1 MPIKYALLGIQ
12 SFIKKGLYFMM
23 SSNILDKLHPI
34 NMGAVSANAPLTKS
48 YDKGVEVPL
57 IESTIGDF
65 FDAICEKYPN
75 HEALVVCH
83 QNIRWTYQQLQEKVN
98 QLASAMI
105 EMGLEI
111 GDRVGIWSHNNAEW
125 LLMQLAT
132 AKIGVVLVNINPAY
146 RIFELEYALNKLGC
160 SVLVLMR
167 HFKSSD
173 YANMIRELCPEIYH
187 KKYNQLDLIE
197 IPTVERIVWIDEEN
211 SEEDFGFMQKFSDWL
226 AEGDANDSRIA
237 ERQAKLNANDPINVQ
252 FTSGTTG
259 TPKGATLTH
268 RNILNNGYFI
278 GEAMS
283 LTDKDRLCI
292 PVPLYHCFGMVLGN
306 LAILTHG
313 GCIVYPND
321 GFEPLS
327 VLEAVQ
333 NEKCTGLHGVPTMFI
348 AELDHPDFDKYDLST
363 LRTGIMAGSSC
374 PIEVMRRVI
383 DKMHMN
389 EVTIAYG
396 MTETSPVSCQTNQH
410 TPLEKQVSTVGLV
423 QPNLEVKIVDTET
436 GEIVPIGE
444 TGELLTKGYSV
455 MKGYWGS
462 RAKTRESIVDG
473 WMHTGDLAT
482 MDEEGYVKI
491 VGRSKDM
498 VIRGGE
504 NIYPVEI
511 ENYLYRHPDI
521 RDVQVVG
528 VPDAKYGEVLAAW
541 IIPKKNHTLTEE
553 SVKQFCKDHIAHYK
567 IPTYIRF
574 VEEYPMTIT
583 GKIQKYKIVEMMKKE
598 LGL

>member
-1 MPIKYALLGIQ
+1 MTQ
-12 SFIKKGLYFMM
+12 
-23 SSNILDKLHPI
+23 NIDFHAILANIPSV
-34 NMGAVSANAPLTKS
+34 NMGARSANAPLSQS
-48 YDKGVEVPL
+48 YDKGPDVPL
-57 IESTIGDF
+57 IEATIGDF
-65 FDAICEKYPN
+65 FDAIVHKYPDRM
-75 HEALVVCH
+75 ALVSRH
-83 QNIRWTYQQLQEKVN
+83 QNIRWTYKQLQQKVN
-98 QLASAMI
+98 QLASAII

-111 GDRVGIWSHNNAEW
+111 GDRIGIWSHNNSEW

-132 AKIGVVLVNINPAY
+132 AKVGVILVNINPAY
-146 RIFELEYALNKLGC
+146 RTFELQYALNKLGC
-160 SVLVLMR
+160 SALVLMR
-167 HFKSSD
+167 HFKTSD
-173 YANMIRELCPEIYH
+173 YTQMVRELCPEIYH
-187 KKYNQLDLIE
+187 KTYNQLDLVE
-197 IPTVERIVWIDEEN
+197 IPTIERIIWIDEPGNDETF
-211 SEEDFGFMQKFSDWL
+211 SYMQKFSDWIS
-226 AEGDANDSRIA
+226 EGDPNDPRVA
-237 ERQAKLNANDPINVQ
+237 ERQAQLKNTDAINVQ

-278 GEAMS
+278 GEAMN
-283 LTDKDRLCI
+283 LTEEDILCI

-327 VLEAVQ
+327 VLQAVEE
-333 NEKCTGLHGVPTMFI
+333 EKCTGLHGVPTMFI
-348 AELDHPDFDKYDLST
+348 AMLDHPDFNQYDLST

-383 DKMHMN
+383 DEMHMS

-396 MTETSPVSCQTNQH
+396 MTETSPVSCQTNKH

-423 QPNLEVKIVDTET
+423 QPALEVKIIDTET
-436 GEIVPIGE
+436 GETVPLGE
-444 TGELLTKGYSV
+444 KGELLTRGYSV
-455 MKGYWGS
+455 MKGYWGD
-462 RAKTRESIVDG
+462 RFKTRASIQDN

-482 MDEEGYVKI
+482 MDEDGYVKV

-511 ENYLYRHPDI
+511 ENYLYRHPKI
-521 RDVQVVG
+521 RDVQIVG
-528 VPDAKYGEVLAAW
+528 IPDAKYGEVLAAW
-541 IIPKKNHTLTEE
+541 IIPKEPDCLTEE
-553 SVKQFCKDHIAHYK
+553 EVKEFCRNNIAHYK
-567 IPTYIRF
+567 IPTYYRF

-583 GKIQKYKIVEMMKKE
+583 GKIQKYKIVEMMKDE
-598 LGL
+598 LSL

>member
-1 MPIKYALLGIQ
+1 MTTPSALEQ
-12 SFIKKGLYFMM
+12 
-23 SSNILDKLHPI
+23 LHPV
-34 NMGAVSANAPLTKS
+34 NMGATSANAPLTQS
-48 YDKGVEVPL
+48 YDQGPQVPL
-57 IESTIGDF
+57 IEDTIGDF
-65 FDAICEKYPN
+65 FDAVCDAYPDR
-75 HEALVVCH
+75 EALVVCH
-83 QNIRWTYQQLQEKVN
+83 QNIRWTYRQLQEKVN
-98 QLASAMI
+98 QLASSMI

-132 AKIGVVLVNINPAY
+132 AKVGVILVNINPAY
-146 RIFELEYALNKLGC
+146 RVFELEYAINKLGC
-160 SVLVLMR
+160 SALVLMR

-187 KKYNQLDLIE
+187 KTYNQLDLIE
-197 IPTVERIVWIDEEN
+197 IPTIERVIWIDEPDSDE
-211 SEEDFGFMQKFSDWL
+211 SFGFMQKFSDWL
-226 AEGDANDSRIA
+226 AEGDPNDPRVA
-237 ERQAKLNANDPINVQ
+237 ERQAKLSNNDPINVQ

-278 GEAMS
+278 GEAMN
-283 LTDKDRLCI
+283 LTHEDRLCI

-327 VLEAVQ
+327 VLQAVQ
-333 NEKCTGLHGVPTMFI
+333 EERCTGLHGVPTMFI
-348 AELDHPDFDKYDLST
+348 AELDHPEFDRFDLSS

-396 MTETSPVSCQTNQH
+396 MTETSPVSCQTNKH

-423 QPNLEVKIVDTET
+423 QPNLEVKIIDTDT
-436 GEIVPIGE
+436 GETVPIGE
-444 TGELLTKGYSV
+444 TGELLTRGYSV

-462 RAKTRESIVDG
+462 RFKTREAIQDG
-473 WMHTGDLAT
+473 WMYTGDLAT

-511 ENYLYRHPDI
+511 ENYLYRHPKI
-521 RDVQVVG
+521 RDVQIVG
-528 VPDAKYGEVLAAW
+528 IPDAKYGEVLAAW
-541 IIPKKNHTLTEE
+541 IIPKKDQTLTENE
-553 SVKQFCKDHIAHYK
+553 VREFCRDHIAHYK
-567 IPTYIRF
+567 VPAYYRF

-583 GKIQKYKIVEMMKKE
+583 GKIQKYKIVEAMKQE
-598 LGL
+598 LGLD

>member
-1 MPIKYALLGIQ
+1 MIGSTHALDNT
-12 SFIKKGLYFMM
+12 SPT
-23 SSNILDKLHPI
+23 SSVSKQAPTFDLSALQGVSMGDK
-34 NMGAVSANAPLTKS
+34 SANAPLKMSHDWGPKT
-48 YDKGVEVPL
+48 PL
-57 IESTIGDF
+57 IEATIGDF
-65 FDAICEKYPN
+65 FDAVVEKYPDQ
-75 HEALVVCH
+75 EALVVCH
-83 QNIRWTYQQLQEKVN
+83 QNIRWSYRELQQKVN

-111 GDRVGIWSHNNAEW
+111 GDRIGIWSHNNAEW

-132 AKIGVVLVNINPAY
+132 AKVGVILVNINPAY
-146 RIFELEYALNKLGC
+146 RSFELQYALNKLGC
-160 SVLVLMR
+160 SALVLMR

-173 YANMIRELCPEIYH
+173 YAKIIRELCPEIYH
-187 KKYNQLDLIE
+187 KPYYQLDLVE
-197 IPTVERIVWIDEEN
+197 IPTVERIIWIDEPDT
-211 SEEDFGFMQKFSDWL
+211 EEEFGFMQKFSEWM
-226 AEGDANDSRIA
+226 AEGDANDPRVA
-237 ERQAKLNANDPINVQ
+237 ERQAKLKNTDPINVQ

-278 GEAMS
+278 GEAMDLS
-283 LTDKDRLCI
+283 AEDRLCI

-313 GCIVYPND
+313 GCIIYPND

-327 VLEAVQ
+327 VLKAVEE
-333 NEKCTGLHGVPTMFI
+333 EKCTALHGVPTMFI
-348 AELDHPDFDKYDLST
+348 AELEHPDFGKYDLST

-383 DKMHMN
+383 DEMHMS

-396 MTETSPVSCQTNQH
+396 MTETSPVSCQTNKN
-410 TPLEKQVSTVGLV
+410 TPLDKQVSTVGLV

-436 GEIVPIGE
+436 GEVVPVGE
-444 TGELLTKGYSV
+444 TGELLTRGYSV

-462 RAKTRESIVDG
+462 RFKTRESIKDG

-482 MDEEGYVKI
+482 MDEEGYIKV

-511 ENYLYRHPDI
+511 ENYLYRHPKI
-521 RDVQVVG
+521 SDVQIVG
-528 VPDAKYGEVLAAW
+528 VPDQKYGEVLAAW
-541 IIPKKNHTLTEE
+541 IIAKQNVELTEE
-553 SVKQFCKDHIAHYK
+553 EVKQFCKENIAHYK
-567 IPTYIRF
+567 IPKYFRF
-574 VEEYPMTIT
+574 VQEYPMTIT
-583 GKIQKYKIVEMMKKE
+583 GKIQKYKITEMMIEE

>member
-1 MPIKYALLGIQ
+1 MIGSTHASDNTSTTSSVSKQAPTFDLNALQGV
-12 SFIKKGLYFMM
+12 S
-23 SSNILDKLHPI
+23 
-34 NMGAVSANAPLTKS
+34 MGDRSANAPLKMSHDWGPKT
-48 YDKGVEVPL
+48 PL
-57 IESTIGDF
+57 IEATIGDF
-65 FDAICEKYPN
+65 FDAVVEKYPDQ
-75 HEALVVCH
+75 EALVVCH
-83 QNIRWTYQQLQEKVN
+83 QNIRWSYRELQQKVN

-111 GDRVGIWSHNNAEW
+111 GDRIGIWSHNNAEW

-132 AKIGVVLVNINPAY
+132 AKVGVILVNINPAY
-146 RIFELEYALNKLGC
+146 RSFELQYALNKLGC
-160 SVLVLMR
+160 SALVLMR

-173 YANMIRELCPEIYH
+173 YAKIIRELCPEIYH
-187 KKYNQLDLIE
+187 KPYYQLDLVE
-197 IPTVERIVWIDEEN
+197 IPTVERIIWIDE
-211 SEEDFGFMQKFSDWL
+211 SDTEEEFGFMQKFSEWM
-226 AEGDANDSRIA
+226 AEGDANDPRVA
-237 ERQAKLNANDPINVQ
+237 ERQAKLKNTDPINVQ

-278 GEAMS
+278 GEAMDLS
-283 LTDKDRLCI
+283 AEDRLCI

-313 GCIVYPND
+313 GCIIYPND

-327 VLEAVQ
+327 VLKAVEE
-333 NEKCTGLHGVPTMFI
+333 EKCTALHGVPTMFI
-348 AELDHPDFDKYDLST
+348 AELEHPDFDQYDLST

-383 DKMHMN
+383 DEMHMS

-396 MTETSPVSCQTNQH
+396 MTETSPVSCQTNKN
-410 TPLEKQVSTVGLV
+410 TPLDKQVSTVGLV

-436 GEIVPIGE
+436 GEVVPIGE
-444 TGELLTKGYSV
+444 TGELLTRGYSV

-462 RAKTRESIVDG
+462 RFKTRESIKDG

-482 MDEEGYVKI
+482 MDEEGYIKV

-511 ENYLYRHPDI
+511 ENYLYRHPKI
-521 RDVQVVG
+521 SDVQIVG
-528 VPDAKYGEVLAAW
+528 VPDQKYGEVLAAW
-541 IIPKKNHTLTEE
+541 IIAKQNVELTEE
-553 SVKQFCKDHIAHYK
+553 EVKQFCKENIAHYK
-567 IPTYIRF
+567 IPKYFRF
-574 VEEYPMTIT
+574 VQEYPMTIT
-583 GKIQKYKIVEMMKKE
+583 GKIQKYKITEMMIEE

>member
-1 MPIKYALLGIQ
+1 MIGSTHASDNTSTTSSVSKQAPTFDLNALQGV
-12 SFIKKGLYFMM
+12 S
-23 SSNILDKLHPI
+23 
-34 NMGAVSANAPLTKS
+34 MGDRSANAPLKMSHDWGPKT
-48 YDKGVEVPL
+48 PL
-57 IESTIGDF
+57 IEATIGDF
-65 FDAICEKYPN
+65 FDAVVEKYPDQ
-75 HEALVVCH
+75 EALVVCH
-83 QNIRWTYQQLQEKVN
+83 QNIRWSYRELQQKVN

-111 GDRVGIWSHNNAEW
+111 GDRIGIWSHNNAEW

-132 AKIGVVLVNINPAY
+132 AKVGVILVNINPAY
-146 RIFELEYALNKLGC
+146 RSFELQYALNKLGC
-160 SVLVLMR
+160 SALVLMR

-173 YANMIRELCPEIYH
+173 YAKIIRELCPEIYH
-187 KKYNQLDLIE
+187 KPYYQLDLVE
-197 IPTVERIVWIDEEN
+197 IPTVERIIWIDEPDT
-211 SEEDFGFMQKFSDWL
+211 EEEFGFMQKFSEWMT
-226 AEGDANDSRIA
+226 EGDANDPRVA
-237 ERQAKLNANDPINVQ
+237 ERQAKLKNTDPINVQ

-278 GEAMS
+278 GEAMDLS
-283 LTDKDRLCI
+283 AEDRLCI

-313 GCIVYPND
+313 GCIIYPND

-327 VLEAVQ
+327 VLKAVEE
-333 NEKCTGLHGVPTMFI
+333 EKCTALHGVPTMFI
-348 AELDHPDFDKYDLST
+348 AELEHPDFNKYDLST

-383 DKMHMN
+383 DEMHMS

-396 MTETSPVSCQTNQH
+396 MTETSPVSCQTNKN
-410 TPLEKQVSTVGLV
+410 TPLDKQVSTVGLV
-423 QPNLEVKIVDTET
+423 QPNLEVKIVNTET
-436 GEIVPIGE
+436 GEVVPIGE
-444 TGELLTKGYSV
+444 TGELLTRGYSV

-462 RAKTRESIVDG
+462 RFKTRESIKDG

-482 MDEEGYVKI
+482 MDEEGYIKV

-511 ENYLYRHPDI
+511 ENYLYRHPKI
-521 RDVQVVG
+521 SDVQIVG
-528 VPDAKYGEVLAAW
+528 VPDQKYGEVLAAW
-541 IIPKKNHTLTEE
+541 IIAKQNVELTEE
-553 SVKQFCKDHIAHYK
+553 EVKQFCKENIAHYK
-567 IPTYIRF
+567 IPKYFRF
-574 VEEYPMTIT
+574 VQEYPMTIT
-583 GKIQKYKIVEMMKKE
+583 GKIQKYKITEMMIEE

>member
-1 MPIKYALLGIQ
+1 MIGSTHASDNTSPTSSVSKQAPTFDLSALQGV
-12 SFIKKGLYFMM
+12 S
-23 SSNILDKLHPI
+23 
-34 NMGAVSANAPLTKS
+34 MGDRSANAPLKMS
-48 YDKGVEVPL
+48 YDWGPKTPL
-57 IESTIGDF
+57 IEATIGDF
-65 FDAICEKYPN
+65 FDAVVEKYPDQ
-75 HEALVVCH
+75 EALVVCH
-83 QNIRWTYQQLQEKVN
+83 QNIRWSYHELQQKVN

-111 GDRVGIWSHNNAEW
+111 GDRIGIWSHNNAEW

-132 AKIGVVLVNINPAY
+132 AKVGVILVNINPAY
-146 RIFELEYALNKLGC
+146 RSFELQYALNKLGC
-160 SVLVLMR
+160 SALVLMR

-173 YANMIRELCPEIYH
+173 YAKIIRELCPEIYH
-187 KKYNQLDLIE
+187 KPYYQLDLVE
-197 IPTVERIVWIDEEN
+197 IPTVERIVWIDE
-211 SEEDFGFMQKFSDWL
+211 SDTEEEFGFMQKFSEWM
-226 AEGDANDSRIA
+226 AEGDANDPRVA
-237 ERQAKLNANDPINVQ
+237 ERQAKLKNTDSINVQ

-278 GEAMS
+278 GEAMDLS
-283 LTDKDRLCI
+283 AEDRLCI

-313 GCIVYPND
+313 GCIIYPND

-327 VLEAVQ
+327 VLKAVEE
-333 NEKCTGLHGVPTMFI
+333 EKCTALHGVPTMFI
-348 AELDHPDFDKYDLST
+348 AELEHPDFDKYDLST

-383 DKMHMN
+383 DEMHMS

-396 MTETSPVSCQTNQH
+396 MTETSPVSCQTNKN
-410 TPLEKQVSTVGLV
+410 TPLDKQVSTVGLV

-436 GEIVPIGE
+436 GEVVPIGE
-444 TGELLTKGYSV
+444 TGELLTRGYSV

-462 RAKTRESIVDG
+462 RFKTRESIKDG

-482 MDEEGYVKI
+482 MDEEGYIKV

-511 ENYLYRHPDI
+511 ENYLYRHPKI
-521 RDVQVVG
+521 SDVQIVG
-528 VPDAKYGEVLAAW
+528 VPDQKYGEVLAAW
-541 IIPKKNHTLTEE
+541 IIPKQNVELTEE
-553 SVKQFCKDHIAHYK
+553 EVKQFCKENIAHYK
-567 IPTYIRF
+567 IPKYFRF
-574 VEEYPMTIT
+574 VQEYPMTIT
-583 GKIQKYKIVEMMKKE
+583 GKIQKYKITEMMIEE

>member
-1 MPIKYALLGIQ
+1 MIGSVNA
-12 SFIKKGLYFMM
+12 
-23 SSNILDKLHPI
+23 SSNNSNAVSVSKKTPSIDLNALKGVS
-34 NMGAVSANAPLTKS
+34 MGAKSANAPLKMSQDRGPET
-48 YDKGVEVPL
+48 PL
-57 IESTIGDF
+57 IEATIGDF
-65 FDAICEKYPN
+65 FDAMVERYPDR
-75 HEALVVCH
+75 EALVVCH
-83 QNIRWTYQQLQEKVN
+83 QNIRWTYRQLQQQVN

-132 AKIGVVLVNINPAY
+132 AKVGVILVNINPAY
-146 RIFELEYALNKLGC
+146 RSFELQYALNKLGC
-160 SVLVLMR
+160 TALVLMR

-173 YANMIRELCPEIYH
+173 YANIIRELCPEIYH
-187 KKYNQLDLIE
+187 KPYYQLDLVE
-197 IPTVERIVWIDEEN
+197 IPTVERIIWIDEPETD
-211 SEEDFGFMQKFSDWL
+211 EEFGFMQKFSEWMK
-226 AEGDANDSRIA
+226 EGDANDPRVA
-237 ERQAKLNANDPINVQ
+237 ERQAQLKNTDPINVQ

-268 RNILNNGYFI
+268 CNILNNGYFI
-278 GEAMS
+278 GEAMDLS
-283 LTDKDRLCI
+283 EEDRLCI

-313 GCIVYPND
+313 GCIIYPND

-327 VLEAVQ
+327 VLQAVQ
-333 NEKCTGLHGVPTMFI
+333 DEKCTALHGVPTMFI
-348 AELDHPDFDKYDLST
+348 AELEHPDFDKYDLST

-383 DKMHMN
+383 DEMHMK

-396 MTETSPVSCQTNQH
+396 MTETSPVSCQTNKN

-436 GEIVPIGE
+436 GEVVPIGE

-462 RAKTRESIVDG
+462 RFKTRESIQDG

-482 MDEEGYVKI
+482 MDEDGYIKV

-511 ENYLYRHPDI
+511 ENYLYRHPKI
-521 RDVQVVG
+521 SDVQIVG
-528 VPDAKYGEVLAAW
+528 VPDKKYGEVLAAW
-541 IIPKKNHTLTEE
+541 IIKKKDVELTEE
-553 SVKQFCKDHIAHYK
+553 EVKQFCKENIAHYK
-567 IPTYIRF
+567 IPQYFRF

-583 GKIQKYKIVEMMKKE
+583 GKIQKYKITEMMIEE

>member
-1 MPIKYALLGIQ
+1 MFGST
-12 SFIKKGLYFMM
+12 SFSHPSNNID
-23 SSNILDKLHPI
+23 SSSVSIDLDTIPRI
-34 NMGAVSANAPLTKS
+34 SMGAKSSNAPLKLSQDQGPQTA
-48 YDKGVEVPL
+48 L
-57 IESTIGDF
+57 IEVTIGDF
-65 FDAICEKYPN
+65 FDAVVEKYPDQ
-75 HEALVVCH
+75 EALVVCH
-83 QNIRWTYQQLQEKVN
+83 QGIRWTYRELQQKVN

-132 AKIGVVLVNINPAY
+132 AKVGVILVNINPAY
-146 RIFELEYALNKLGC
+146 RSFELQYALNKLGC
-160 SVLVLMR
+160 SALVLMR
-167 HFKSSD
+167 HFKTSD
-173 YANMIRELCPEIYH
+173 YANIIRELCPEIYH
-187 KKYNQLDLIE
+187 KQYTQLDLVE
-197 IPTVERIVWIDEEN
+197 IPTVERIIWIDESDTDET
-211 SEEDFGFMQKFSDWL
+211 FGFMQKFSEWMK
-226 AEGDANDSRIA
+226 EGDANDPRVA
-237 ERQAKLNANDPINVQ
+237 ERQAKLKNTDPINVQ

-278 GEAMS
+278 GEAMD
-283 LTDKDRLCI
+283 LGPEDRLCI

-327 VLEAVQ
+327 VLQAVQ
-333 NEKCTGLHGVPTMFI
+333 DEKCTALHGVPTMFI
-348 AELDHPDFDKYDLST
+348 AELDHPDFGKYDLST

-383 DKMHMN
+383 DEMHMS

-396 MTETSPVSCQTNQH
+396 MTETSPVSCQTNKH
-410 TPLEKQVSTVGLV
+410 TPLDKQVSTVGLV
-423 QPNLEVKIVDTET
+423 QPNLEVKIVDTQT
-436 GEIVPIGE
+436 GEVVPIGE
-444 TGELLTKGYSV
+444 TGELLTRGYSV

-462 RAKTRESIVDG
+462 RFKTREAIQDG

-482 MDEEGYVKI
+482 MDEDGYIKV

-511 ENYLYRHPDI
+511 ENYLYRHPKI
-521 RDVQVVG
+521 SDVQVVG
-528 VPDAKYGEVLAAW
+528 VPDKKYGEVLAAW
-541 IIPKKNHTLTEE
+541 IIARKGEQLTEDE
-553 SVKQFCKDHIAHYK
+553 VKQFCKDNIAHYK
-567 IPTYIRF
+567 VPQYFRF

-583 GKIQKYKIVEMMKKE
+583 GKIQKYKITEMMIEE

>member
-1 MPIKYALLGIQ
+1 MIGSVK
-12 SFIKKGLYFMM
+12 S
-23 SSNILDKLHPI
+23 SSNISNASSVSKKNPPVDLAALQGVS
-34 NMGAVSANAPLTKS
+34 MGAKSANAPLKMSHDRGPET
-48 YDKGVEVPL
+48 PL
-57 IESTIGDF
+57 IEATIGDF
-65 FDAICEKYPN
+65 FDAVVEKNPDR
-75 HEALVVCH
+75 EALVVCH
-83 QNIRWTYQQLQEKVN
+83 QNIRWTYRELQQKVN

-132 AKIGVVLVNINPAY
+132 AKVGVILVNINPAY
-146 RIFELEYALNKLGC
+146 RSFELQYALNKLGC
-160 SVLVLMR
+160 TALVLMR
-167 HFKSSD
+167 HFKTSD
-173 YANMIRELCPEIYH
+173 YANIIRELCPEIYH
-187 KKYNQLDLIE
+187 KPYYQLDLVE
-197 IPTVERIVWIDEEN
+197 IPTVERIIWIDEPG
-211 SEEDFGFMQKFSDWL
+211 SDEEFGFMQKFSEWMQD
-226 AEGDANDSRIA
+226 GDANDPRVA
-237 ERQAKLNANDPINVQ
+237 ERQAQLKNTDAINVQ

-278 GEAMS
+278 GEAMDLS
-283 LTDKDRLCI
+283 EEDRLCI

-333 NEKCTGLHGVPTMFI
+333 NEKCTALHGVPTMFI

-383 DKMHMN
+383 DEMHMS

-396 MTETSPVSCQTNQH
+396 MTETSPVSCQTNKH

-436 GEIVPIGE
+436 GEVVPVGE

-462 RAKTRESIVDG
+462 RFKTKQSIQDG
-473 WMHTGDLAT
+473 WMHSGDLAT
-482 MDEEGYVKI
+482 MDEEGYIKV

-511 ENYLYRHPDI
+511 ENYLYRHPKI
-521 RDVQVVG
+521 SDVQIVG
-528 VPDAKYGEVLAAW
+528 VPDKKYGEVLAAW
-541 IIPKKNHTLTEE
+541 IIPRKGVELTEDE
-553 SVKQFCKDHIAHYK
+553 VKQFCKDNIAHYK
-567 IPTYIRF
+567 VPQYYRF
-574 VEEYPMTIT
+574 VTEYPMTIT
-583 GKIQKYKIVEMMKKE
+583 GKIQKYKITEMMIEE

>member
-1 MPIKYALLGIQ
+1 
-12 SFIKKGLYFMM
+12 M
-23 SSNILDKLHPI
+23 SQVARVD
-34 NMGAVSANAPLTKS
+34 MGAKSANAPLKTS
-48 YDKGVEVPL
+48 HDKGPEVPL
-57 IESTIGDF
+57 IEATIGDF
-65 FDAICEKYPN
+65 FDAVVAEHPDR
-75 HEALVVCH
+75 EALVVCH
-83 QNIRWTYQQLQEKVN
+83 QGIRWTYKELQSKVN

-105 EMGLEI
+105 EMGMEI
-111 GDRVGIWSHNNAEW
+111 GDRIGIWSHNNAEW

-132 AKIGVVLVNINPAY
+132 AKVGVILVNINPAY
-146 RIFELEYALNKLGC
+146 RSFELQYALNKLGC
-160 SVLVLMR
+160 SALVLMR

-173 YANMIRELCPEIYH
+173 YAQLIRELCPEIYH
-187 KKYNQLDLIE
+187 KDYKQLDLVE
-197 IPTVERIVWIDEEN
+197 IPTVERIIWIDEPDT
-211 SEEDFGFMQKFSDWL
+211 EEDFGFMQKFSAWM
-226 AEGDANDSRIA
+226 AEGDANDPRVA
-237 ERQAKLNANDPINVQ
+237 ERQAQLNNTDAINVQ

-278 GEAMS
+278 GEAMN
-283 LTDKDRLCI
+283 LTHEDRLCI

-313 GCIVYPND
+313 GCIIYPND

-333 NEKCTGLHGVPTMFI
+333 KERCTGLHGVPTMFI
-348 AELDHPDFDKYDLST
+348 AELDHPDFANYDLST

-383 DKMHMN
+383 DEMHMS

-396 MTETSPVSCQTNQH
+396 MTETSPVSCQTNKH
-410 TPLEKQVSTVGLV
+410 TPLDKQVSTVGLV

-436 GEIVPIGE
+436 GEVVPIGE

-462 RAKTRESIVDG
+462 RFKSREAIQDG

-482 MDEEGYVKI
+482 MDEDGYIQV

-521 RDVQVVG
+521 SDVQIVG
-528 VPDAKYGEVLAAW
+528 VPDTHYGEVLAAW
-541 IIPKKNHTLTEE
+541 IIPRKGVTLSEDEVKK
-553 SVKQFCKDHIAHYK
+553 FCRDHIAHYK
-567 IPTYIRF
+567 VPTYFRF

-583 GKIQKYKIVEMMKKE
+583 GKIQKYKIVEAMKEE
-598 LGL
+598 LGLA

>member
-1 MPIKYALLGIQ
+1 
-12 SFIKKGLYFMM
+12 
-23 SSNILDKLHPI
+23 
-34 NMGAVSANAPLTKS
+34 MGDRSANAPLKMSHDWGPKT
-48 YDKGVEVPL
+48 PL
-57 IESTIGDF
+57 IEATIGDF
-65 FDAICEKYPN
+65 FDAVVEKYPDQ
-75 HEALVVCH
+75 EALVVCH
-83 QNIRWTYQQLQEKVN
+83 QNIRWSYRELQQKVN

-132 AKIGVVLVNINPAY
+132 AKVGVILVNINPAY
-146 RIFELEYALNKLGC
+146 RSFELQYALNKLGC
-160 SVLVLMR
+160 SALVLMR

-173 YANMIRELCPEIYH
+173 YAKIIRELCPEIYH
-187 KKYNQLDLIE
+187 KPYYQLDLVE
-197 IPTVERIVWIDEEN
+197 IPTVERIIWIDE
-211 SEEDFGFMQKFSDWL
+211 SDTEEEFGFMQKFSEWM
-226 AEGDANDSRIA
+226 AEGDANDPRVA
-237 ERQAKLNANDPINVQ
+237 ERQAKLKNTDPINVQ

-278 GEAMS
+278 GEAMDLS
-283 LTDKDRLCI
+283 AEDRLCI

-313 GCIVYPND
+313 GCIIYPND

-327 VLEAVQ
+327 VLKAVEE
-333 NEKCTGLHGVPTMFI
+333 EKCTALHGVPTMFI
-348 AELDHPDFDKYDLST
+348 AELEHPDFDKYDLST

-383 DKMHMN
+383 DEMHMS

-396 MTETSPVSCQTNQH
+396 MTETSPVSCQTNKN
-410 TPLEKQVSTVGLV
+410 TPLDKQVSTVGLV
-423 QPNLEVKIVDTET
+423 QPNLEVKIVNTET
-436 GEIVPIGE
+436 GEVVPIGE
-444 TGELLTKGYSV
+444 TGELLTRGYSV

-462 RAKTRESIVDG
+462 RFKTRESIKDG

-482 MDEEGYVKI
+482 MDEEGYIKV

-511 ENYLYRHPDI
+511 ENYLYRHPKI
-521 RDVQVVG
+521 SDVQIVG
-528 VPDAKYGEVLAAW
+528 VPDQKYGEVLAAW
-541 IIPKKNHTLTEE
+541 IIPKQNVELTEE
-553 SVKQFCKDHIAHYK
+553 EVKQFCKENIAHYK
-567 IPTYIRF
+567 IPKYFRF
-574 VEEYPMTIT
+574 VQEYPMTIT
-583 GKIQKYKIVEMMKKE
+583 GKIQKYKITEMMIEE

>member
-1 MPIKYALLGIQ
+1 
-12 SFIKKGLYFMM
+12 
-23 SSNILDKLHPI
+23 
-34 NMGAVSANAPLTKS
+34 MGAKSLNAPLAISHDRGPDT
-48 YDKGVEVPL
+48 PL
-57 IESTIGDF
+57 IETTIGDF
-65 FDAICEKYPN
+65 FDAIVEQNPDK
-75 HEALVVCH
+75 EALVVCH
-83 QNIRWTYQQLQEKVN
+83 QNIRWTYRELQQKVN

-105 EMGLEI
+105 EMELEI
-111 GDRVGIWSHNNAEW
+111 GDRIGIWSHNNAEW

-132 AKIGVVLVNINPAY
+132 AKVGVVLVNINPAY
-146 RIFELEYALNKLGC
+146 RSFELQYAINKLGC
-160 SVLVLMR
+160 SALVLMR

-173 YANMIRELCPEIYH
+173 YANIIHELCPEIYH
-187 KKYNQLDLIE
+187 KPYFQLDLVE
-197 IPTVERIVWIDEEN
+197 IPTVERIIWIDEPDTD
-211 SEEDFGFMQKFSDWL
+211 EEFGFMQKFSDWMK
-226 AEGDANDSRIA
+226 EGDANDLRVA
-237 ERQAKLNANDPINVQ
+237 ERQAKLKNTDPINVQ

-278 GEAMS
+278 GESMDLSAE
-283 LTDKDRLCI
+283 DRLCI

-327 VLEAVQ
+327 VLKAVQ
-333 NEKCTGLHGVPTMFI
+333 EEKCTALHGVPTMFI
-348 AELDHPDFDKYDLST
+348 AELDHPDFDNYDLST

-383 DKMHMN
+383 DEMHMS

-396 MTETSPVSCQTNQH
+396 MTETSPVSCQTNKN

-423 QPNLEVKIVDTET
+423 QPNLEVKIVDTES
-436 GEIVPIGE
+436 GDIVAIGE
-444 TGELLTKGYSV
+444 TGELLTRGYSV

-462 RAKTRESIVDG
+462 RFKTREAIQDG

-482 MDEEGYVKI
+482 MDEDGYIKV

-511 ENYLYRHPDI
+511 ENYLYRHPKI
-521 RDVQVVG
+521 SDVQIVG
-528 VPDAKYGEVLAAW
+528 VPDKKYGEVLAAW
-541 IIPKKNHTLTEE
+541 IIPRKGEQLTEAE
-553 SVKQFCKDHIAHYK
+553 VKQFCKDNIAHYK
-567 IPTYIRF
+567 VPQYFRF
-574 VEEYPMTIT
+574 VQEYPMTIT
-583 GKIQKYKIVEMMKKE
+583 GKIQKYKITEIMIQE

>member
-1 MPIKYALLGIQ
+1 MTEISTATVAPHTF
-12 SFIKKGLYFMM
+12 S
-23 SSNILDKLHPI
+23 LDDI
-34 NMGAVSANAPLTKS
+34 ASVNMGVKSANAPLTMS
-48 YDKGVEVPL
+48 QDKGPEVPL
-57 IESTIGDF
+57 IEATIGDF
-65 FDAICEKYPN
+65 FDAIVQKYPDR
-75 HEALVVCH
+75 EALVVRH
-83 QNIRWTYQQLQEKVN
+83 QGIRWSYWELQQKVN

-132 AKIGVVLVNINPAY
+132 AKVGVILVNINPAY
-146 RIFELEYALNKLGC
+146 RSFELQYALNKLGC
-160 SVLVLMR
+160 SALVLMR
-167 HFKSSD
+167 HFKTSD
-173 YANMIRELCPEIYH
+173 YAKLINELCPEIYH
-187 KKYNQLDLIE
+187 KDYKHLDLVE
-197 IPTVERIVWIDEEN
+197 IPTIERIIWIDEPETD
-211 SEEDFGFMQKFSDWL
+211 EAFKYMQKFSDWM
-226 AEGDANDSRIA
+226 AEGSADDPRVA
-237 ERQAKLNANDPINVQ
+237 ERQAKLDRNDPINVQ

-278 GEAMS
+278 GEAMN
-283 LTDKDRLCI
+283 LTHEDRLCI

-321 GFEPLS
+321 GFDPLT
-327 VLEAVQ
+327 VLQTVE
-333 NEKCTGLHGVPTMFI
+333 EERCTGLHGVPTMFI
-348 AELDHPDFDKYDLST
+348 AELDHPDFNQYDLSS

-383 DKMHMN
+383 NEMHMS

-396 MTETSPVSCQTNQH
+396 MTETSPVSCQTNEH

-423 QPNLEVKIVDTET
+423 QPNLEVKIVDTDT
-436 GEIVPIGE
+436 GEVVPIGE
-444 TGELLTKGYSV
+444 TGELLTRGYSV
-455 MKGYWGS
+455 MRGYWGS
-462 RAKTRESIVDG
+462 RFKTKEAIQDG

-482 MDEEGYVKI
+482 MDEDGYIKI

-511 ENYLYRHPDI
+511 ENYLYRHPKI

-528 VPDAKYGEVLAAW
+528 VPDDHYGEVLAAW
-541 IIPKKNHTLTEE
+541 IIPKKDETLTEE
-553 SVKQFCKDHIAHYK
+553 EVKQFCKDHIAHYK
-567 IPTYIRF
+567 VPKYYRF

-583 GKIQKYKIVEMMKKE
+583 GKIQKFKIVEMMKEE
-598 LGL
+598 LGLS

>member
-1 MPIKYALLGIQ
+1 MIG
-12 SFIKKGLYFMM
+12 SVNS
-23 SSNILDKLHPI
+23 SSNTSNASSVSKKNPPVDLSALQGVS
-34 NMGAVSANAPLTKS
+34 MGAKSANAPLKMSHDRGPET
-48 YDKGVEVPL
+48 PL
-57 IESTIGDF
+57 IEATIGDF
-65 FDAICEKYPN
+65 FDAVVEKYPDR
-75 HEALVVCH
+75 EALVVCH
-83 QNIRWTYQQLQEKVN
+83 QNIRWTYRELQQKVN

-132 AKIGVVLVNINPAY
+132 AKVGVILVNINPAY
-146 RIFELEYALNKLGC
+146 RSFELQYALNKLGC
-160 SVLVLMR
+160 TALVLMR
-167 HFKSSD
+167 HFKTSD
-173 YANMIRELCPEIYH
+173 YANIIRELCPEIYH
-187 KKYNQLDLIE
+187 KPYYQLDLVE
-197 IPTVERIVWIDEEN
+197 IPTVERIIWIDEPDTD
-211 SEEDFGFMQKFSDWL
+211 EEFGFMQKFSEWMQD
-226 AEGDANDSRIA
+226 GDANDPRVA
-237 ERQAKLNANDPINVQ
+237 ERQAKLKNTDAINVQ

-278 GEAMS
+278 GEAMDLS
-283 LTDKDRLCI
+283 EEDRLCI

-306 LAILTHG
+306 LAIMTHG

-333 NEKCTGLHGVPTMFI
+333 NEKCTALHGVPTMFI
-348 AELDHPDFDKYDLST
+348 AELDHPDFGKYDLST

-383 DKMHMN
+383 DEMHMS

-396 MTETSPVSCQTNQH
+396 MTETSPVSCQTNKH

-436 GEIVPIGE
+436 GEVVPIGE

-462 RAKTRESIVDG
+462 RFKTKQSIQDG

-482 MDEEGYVKI
+482 MDEEGYIKV

-511 ENYLYRHPDI
+511 ENYLYRHPKI
-521 RDVQVVG
+521 SDVQIVG
-528 VPDAKYGEVLAAW
+528 VPDKKYGEVLAAW
-541 IIPKKNHTLTEE
+541 IIPRKGVELTEDE
-553 SVKQFCKDHIAHYK
+553 VKQFCKDNIAHYK
-567 IPTYIRF
+567 VPQYYRF
-574 VEEYPMTIT
+574 VTEYPMTIT
-583 GKIQKYKIVEMMKKE
+583 GKIQKYKITEMMIEE

>member
-1 MPIKYALLGIQ
+1 MIGSTHASDNTSTTSSVSKQAPTFDLNALQGV
-12 SFIKKGLYFMM
+12 S
-23 SSNILDKLHPI
+23 
-34 NMGAVSANAPLTKS
+34 MGDRSANAPLKMSHDWGPKT
-48 YDKGVEVPL
+48 PL
-57 IESTIGDF
+57 IEATIGDF
-65 FDAICEKYPN
+65 FDAVVEKYPDQ
-75 HEALVVCH
+75 EALVVCH
-83 QNIRWTYQQLQEKVN
+83 QNIRWSYRELQQKVN

-111 GDRVGIWSHNNAEW
+111 GDRIGIWSHNNAEW

-132 AKIGVVLVNINPAY
+132 AKVGVILVNINPAY
-146 RIFELEYALNKLGC
+146 RSFELQYALNKLGC
-160 SVLVLMR
+160 SALVLMR

-173 YANMIRELCPEIYH
+173 YAKIIRELCPEIYH
-187 KKYNQLDLIE
+187 KPYYQLDLVE
-197 IPTVERIVWIDEEN
+197 IPTVERIIWIDE
-211 SEEDFGFMQKFSDWL
+211 SDTEEEFGFMQKFSEWM
-226 AEGDANDSRIA
+226 AEGDANDPRVA
-237 ERQAKLNANDPINVQ
+237 ERQAKLKNTDPINVQ

-278 GEAMS
+278 GEAMD
-283 LTDKDRLCI
+283 LNAEDRLCI

-313 GCIVYPND
+313 GCIIYPND

-327 VLEAVQ
+327 VLKAVEE
-333 NEKCTGLHGVPTMFI
+333 EKCTALHGVPTMFI
-348 AELDHPDFDKYDLST
+348 AELEHPDFDKYDLST

-383 DKMHMN
+383 DEMHMS

-396 MTETSPVSCQTNQH
+396 MTETSPVSCQTNKN
-410 TPLEKQVSTVGLV
+410 TPLDKQVSTVGLV
-423 QPNLEVKIVDTET
+423 QPNLEVKIVNTET
-436 GEIVPIGE
+436 GEVVPIGE
-444 TGELLTKGYSV
+444 TGELLTRGYSV

-462 RAKTRESIVDG
+462 RFKTRESIKDG

-482 MDEEGYVKI
+482 MDEEGYIKV

-511 ENYLYRHPDI
+511 ENYLYRHPKI
-521 RDVQVVG
+521 SDVQIVG
-528 VPDAKYGEVLAAW
+528 VPDQKYGEVLAAW
-541 IIPKKNHTLTEE
+541 IIPKQNVELTEE
-553 SVKQFCKDHIAHYK
+553 EVKQFCKENIAHYK
-567 IPTYIRF
+567 IPKYFRF
-574 VEEYPMTIT
+574 VQEYPMTIT
-583 GKIQKYKIVEMMKKE
+583 GKIQKYKITEMMIEE

>member
-1 MPIKYALLGIQ
+1 MIGSTHASDNTSPTSFVSKQTPTFDLNALQGV
-12 SFIKKGLYFMM
+12 S
-23 SSNILDKLHPI
+23 
-34 NMGAVSANAPLTKS
+34 MGDRSANAPLKMSHDWGPKT
-48 YDKGVEVPL
+48 PL
-57 IESTIGDF
+57 IEATIGDF
-65 FDAICEKYPN
+65 FDAVVEKYPDQ
-75 HEALVVCH
+75 EALVVCH
-83 QNIRWTYQQLQEKVN
+83 QNIRWSYRELQQKVN

-111 GDRVGIWSHNNAEW
+111 GDRIGIWSHNNAEW

-132 AKIGVVLVNINPAY
+132 AKVGIILVNINPAY
-146 RIFELEYALNKLGC
+146 RSFELQYALNKLGC
-160 SVLVLMR
+160 SALVLMR

-173 YANMIRELCPEIYH
+173 YAKIIRELCPEIYH
-187 KKYNQLDLIE
+187 KPYYQLDLVE
-197 IPTVERIVWIDEEN
+197 IPTVERIIWIDE
-211 SEEDFGFMQKFSDWL
+211 SDTEEEFGFMQKFSEWM
-226 AEGDANDSRIA
+226 AEGDANDPRVA
-237 ERQAKLNANDPINVQ
+237 ERQAKLKNTDPINVQ

-278 GEAMS
+278 GEAMDLS
-283 LTDKDRLCI
+283 AEDRLCI

-313 GCIVYPND
+313 GCIIYPND

-327 VLEAVQ
+327 VLKAVEE
-333 NEKCTGLHGVPTMFI
+333 EKCTALHGVPTMFI
-348 AELDHPDFDKYDLST
+348 AELEHPDFDQYDLST

-383 DKMHMN
+383 DEMHMS

-396 MTETSPVSCQTNQH
+396 MTETSPVSCQTNKN
-410 TPLEKQVSTVGLV
+410 TPLDKQVSTVGLV

-436 GEIVPIGE
+436 GEVVPIGE
-444 TGELLTKGYSV
+444 TGELLTRGYSV

-462 RAKTRESIVDG
+462 RFKTRESIKDG

-482 MDEEGYVKI
+482 MDEEGYIKV

-511 ENYLYRHPDI
+511 ENYLYRHPKI
-521 RDVQVVG
+521 SDVQIVG
-528 VPDAKYGEVLAAW
+528 VPDQKYGEVLAAW
-541 IIPKKNHTLTEE
+541 IIAKQNVELTEE
-553 SVKQFCKDHIAHYK
+553 EVKQFCKENIAHYK
-567 IPTYIRF
+567 IPKYFRF
-574 VEEYPMTIT
+574 VQEYPMTIT
-583 GKIQKYKIVEMMKKE
+583 GKIQKYKITEMMIEE

>member
-1 MPIKYALLGIQ
+1 
-12 SFIKKGLYFMM
+12 
-23 SSNILDKLHPI
+23 
-34 NMGAVSANAPLTKS
+34 MGDRSANAPLKMSHDWGPKT
-48 YDKGVEVPL
+48 PL
-57 IESTIGDF
+57 IEATIGDF
-65 FDAICEKYPN
+65 FDAVVEKYPDQ
-75 HEALVVCH
+75 EALVVCH
-83 QNIRWTYQQLQEKVN
+83 QNIRWSYRELQQKVN

-111 GDRVGIWSHNNAEW
+111 GDRIGIWSHNNAEW

-132 AKIGVVLVNINPAY
+132 AKVGVILVNINPAY
-146 RIFELEYALNKLGC
+146 RSFELQYALNKLGC
-160 SVLVLMR
+160 SALVLMR

-173 YANMIRELCPEIYH
+173 YAKIIRELCPEIYH
-187 KKYNQLDLIE
+187 KPYYQLDLVE
-197 IPTVERIVWIDEEN
+197 IPTVERIIWIDEPDT
-211 SEEDFGFMQKFSDWL
+211 EEEFGFMQKFSEWMT
-226 AEGDANDSRIA
+226 EGDANDPRVA
-237 ERQAKLNANDPINVQ
+237 ERQAKLKNTDPINVQ

-278 GEAMS
+278 GEAMDLS
-283 LTDKDRLCI
+283 AEDRLCI

-313 GCIVYPND
+313 GCIIYPND

-327 VLEAVQ
+327 VLKAVEE
-333 NEKCTGLHGVPTMFI
+333 EKCTALHGVPTMFI
-348 AELDHPDFDKYDLST
+348 AELEHPDFDKYDLST

-383 DKMHMN
+383 DEMHMS

-396 MTETSPVSCQTNQH
+396 MTETSPVSCQTNKN
-410 TPLEKQVSTVGLV
+410 TPLDKQVSTVGLV
-423 QPNLEVKIVDTET
+423 QPNLEVKIVNTET
-436 GEIVPIGE
+436 GEVVPIGE
-444 TGELLTKGYSV
+444 TGELLTRGYSV

-462 RAKTRESIVDG
+462 RFKTRESIKDG

-482 MDEEGYVKI
+482 MDEEGYIKV

-511 ENYLYRHPDI
+511 ENYLYRHPKI
-521 RDVQVVG
+521 SDVQIVG
-528 VPDAKYGEVLAAW
+528 VPDQKYGEVLAAW
-541 IIPKKNHTLTEE
+541 IIPKQNVELTEE
-553 SVKQFCKDHIAHYK
+553 EVKQFCKENIAHYK
-567 IPTYIRF
+567 IPKYFRF
-574 VEEYPMTIT
+574 VQEYPMTIT
-583 GKIQKYKIVEMMKKE
+583 GKIQKYKITEMMIEE